1 MKMSMN
7 EPISED
13 EVAQFIQ
20 DNPDLFRRRPS
31 LLGCID
37 LPDPHDGRAVSLGER
52 QAQILR
58 ERIRSLEARLAEF
71 VRNGRDNDAI
81 DERLARWT
89 GLLLAERDE
98 QHLPEVALTQL
109 KRIFEVPSAALRLW
123 SFAPRFA
130 ALACAA
136 PVSED
141 VIRFAASMQAPF
153 CGPNAEFEAAG
164 WLQSD
169 AAGTR
174 SLALIPLRAQ
184 PVEAPFGML
193 TLGSAD
199 PLRFRGD
206 MGTAFLG
213 RIGDLAAA
221 ALSRLRR

>member
-1 MKMSMN
+1 MTERMN

-20 DNPDLFRRRPS
+20 DNPDFFRHRPS

-58 ERIRSLEARLAEF
+58 ERIRSLELRLAEF
-71 VRNGRDNDAI
+71 VRNGRENDAI

-89 GLLLAERDE
+89 GALLAERNE
-98 QHLPEVALTQL
+98 QRLPDLALQEL
-109 KRIFEVPSAALRLW
+109 KRNFEIPSAALRLW

-130 ALACAA
+130 ALPCTA

-169 AAGTR
+169 AAGAR

-184 PVEAPFGML
+184 PGEAPFGML
-193 TLGSAD
+193 TLGSPD
-199 PLRFRGD
+199 PQRFRSD

-213 RIGDLAAA
+213 RIGELAAA
-221 ALSRLRR
+221 AMSRLRR